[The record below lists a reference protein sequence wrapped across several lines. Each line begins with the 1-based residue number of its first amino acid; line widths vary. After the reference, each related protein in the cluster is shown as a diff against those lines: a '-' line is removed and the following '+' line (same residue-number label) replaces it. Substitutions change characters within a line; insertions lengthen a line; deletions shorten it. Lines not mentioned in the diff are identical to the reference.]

1 MKLEEAIK
9 EVMKDSPPNAAIRK
23 CDLERAVSLMQ
34 APAPA
39 APAASEP
46 EKPAA
51 DAPPP
56 QA

>member
-1 MKLEEAIK
+1 MKFEEALK

-23 CDLERAVSLMQ
+23 CDMEKAVSLVLISNETS

-39 APAASEP
+39 VPPA
-46 EKPAA
+46 
-51 DAPPP
+51 PP